1 MVKYPQ
7 FTVIA
12 FPVIRNRGRLPHRS
26 MEEPDFEVGLKSK
39 EERSRVCVW
48 VRLHLAI
55 KKVSPRSSS
64 FSPTLQTAFGL
75 RASDRPA
82 YPRNLQQLWQQKRGR
97 PSDQNECPALF
108 DHVDPIGFLP
118 AEIFTA
124 IRGNLAFIG
133 RLAIQHSPDWFRVR
147 YTAQKPI
154 LGLL

>member
-1 MVKYPQ
+1 MCLGPSASGHQ
-7 FTVIA
+7 ESFASLLLI
-12 FPVIRNRGRLPHRS
+12 FSN
-26 MEEPDFEVGLKSK
+26 
-39 EERSRVCVW
+39 
-48 VRLHLAI
+48 LAN
-55 KKVSPRSSS
+55 
-64 FSPTLQTAFGL
+64 GL
-75 RASDRPA
+75 RPTGIRPA